1 MVMGV
6 EIKREA
12 IMTKRIE
19 LPTVGEIL
27 TEEFMDPCGIS
38 AYRLAKEIFVPVS
51 RIQAI
56 VNGSRKIT
64 IDTSIRLGQYFG
76 VSYDYFINIQND
88 LDIRNICDSMQEEV
102 DKIKELMYN

>member
-27 TEEFMDPCGIS
+27 KEEFMDPCGIS